1 MESDPAEMSVYYNC
15 PGSVFLKTR
24 FYSSPSKFVQIITQ
38 QAATLYPMTQDET
51 YRRVQAQFGRTAD
64 AYVESTGHA
73 KGAELT
79 KIVTLAGS
87 LLGSLQGKKAL
98 DVATGGGHTA
108 LAFAR
113 VGAAVTA
120 TDLTPEM
127 LAAAR
132 TFVQANGG
140 EAVQFAA
147 AAAEAL
153 PFEAET
159 FDLVSCR
166 IAAHHFADPKKFV
179 QEAARVLRLGGPLLL
194 VDNVSPEDAALAA
207 IMNEIERRRDPS
219 HVWAY
224 TVRQWVVW
232 LADAG
237 LDVQHLSRW
246 WVYKPY
252 WEWLERAQT
261 PKAAGAAL
269 AGDIL
274 KLPPAQK
281 AYLQVEESD
290 GGLESLAHE
299 AVLFVGQKR

>member
-1 MESDPAEMSVYYNC
+1 
-15 PGSVFLKTR
+15 
-24 FYSSPSKFVQIITQ
+24 
-38 QAATLYPMTQDET
+38 MTQNET
-51 YRRVQAQFGRTAD
+51 HRRVQAQFGRTAN

-79 KIVTLAGS
+79 EMVTVAEQ

-113 VGAAVTA
+113 AGATVTA

-127 LAAAR
+127 LTAAR

-140 EAVQFAA
+140 EAVQFTA
-147 AAAEAL
+147 AAAESL
-153 PFEAET
+153 PFEAER
-159 FDLVSCR
+159 FDLVTCR
-166 IAAHHFADPKKFV
+166 IAAHHFADPERFV
-179 QEAARVLRLGGPLLL
+179 REAARMLRPGGLFSL
-194 VDNVSPEDAALAA
+194 VDNVSPEDKALAQT
-207 IMNEIERRRDPS
+207 MNEIERRRDPS

-224 TVRQWVVW
+224 TVRQWTVW

-237 LDVQHLSRW
+237 LDAQHLLRW
-246 WVYKPY
+246 WVHKPY

-261 PKAAGAAL
+261 LKDAGEAL
-269 AGDIL
+269 AKDIL
-274 KLPPAQK
+274 NLSPAQK
-281 AYLQVEESD
+281 AYLQVEEGE

-299 AVLFVGQKR
+299 AVLLICKKQ